1 MNKNNNQNINSFNP
15 EDILNVNI
23 KGKFDIKYHNN
34 IHKPNLSLR
43 PAFGKKVLNE
53 NIKKNMVNV
62 GKNNNMNNYINNK
75 NDNKNNIKIEKTG
88 GTKKDK
94 GKTNDYINKRQNN
107 NVPVTLKPI
116 VNSNDNNNSKLKH
129 K

>member
-1 MNKNNNQNINSFNP
+1 M
-15 EDILNVNI
+15 
-23 KGKFDIKYHNN
+23 
-34 IHKPNLSLR
+34 SLR
-43 PAFGKKVLNE
+43 PALGKKVLNE
-53 NIKKNMVNV
+53 KKNMFNV
-62 GKNNNMNNYINNK
+62 GKNANNNMNNYINNK

-94 GKTNDYINKRQNN
+94 GKTNDYIN